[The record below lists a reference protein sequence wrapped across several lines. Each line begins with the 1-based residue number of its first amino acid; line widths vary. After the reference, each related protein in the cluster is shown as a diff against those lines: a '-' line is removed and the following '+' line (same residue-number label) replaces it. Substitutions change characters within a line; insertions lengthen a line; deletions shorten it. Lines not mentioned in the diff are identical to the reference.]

1 MSNIQSLKVENF
13 KGIRHAEINVAGRHL
28 VVIGGKNGAGKSS
41 FLDAFGEILDPKGTK
56 LISRPIHD
64 GQEVAE
70 VTLTTDSRI
79 ITRRWTKN
87 DSGTLTVAAL
97 DGAKYGSPAKAVE
110 ALVGAVP
117 FDPLEFTRRPD
128 ADQRRALLER
138 VALPFDLAKLDA
150 ERATVFER
158 RTELKRELTR
168 EQALA
173 KSLPDGIDGEVV
185 SASDLVA
192 QLAEAERAV
201 REHAEATGQIANAEA
216 RQQQITEQIATLT
229 AEYTEIEATKQGLSA
244 KAQGWVEPDHAGI
257 QARLD
262 GIDEHNEG
270 VRARQA
276 KAAAAESVAK
286 LEQAVTDVQAELDR
300 IDKVKAD
307 GLAAADFPAG
317 LSVDET
323 GITVDG
329 LPFKQ
334 INSATRIRVALDLVT
349 LTHPDLRIVMIK
361 DGSLLDS
368 ESLTEIEALAIA
380 RDYLVLVEV
389 VDEQGEGEFVL
400 TEGVLA

>member
-1 MSNIQSLKVENF
+1 MSSIQNLKVENF
-13 KGIRHAEINVAGRHL
+13 KGVRHAEISVAGRHL

-56 LISRPIHD
+56 LIARPIHD

-70 VTLTTDSRI
+70 VTLTTDSRV

-87 DSGTLTVAAL
+87 DAGTLTVAAL
-97 DGAKYGSPAKAVE
+97 DGAKYGSPSQAVKE
-110 ALVGAVP
+110 LVGAVP
-117 FDPLEFTRRPD
+117 FDPLEFTRRTD
-128 ADQRRALLER
+128 SEQRRALLER
-138 VALPFDLAKLDA
+138 VELPFDLVQLDA
-150 ERATVFER
+150 ERATAFER
-158 RTELKRELTR
+158 RADLKRELAR
-168 EQALA
+168 EQALV
-173 KSLPDGIDGEVV
+173 KSLPDGIEGEAV

-201 REHAEATGQIANAEA
+201 REHTEAVDQIARAEA
-216 RQQQITEQIATLT
+216 RQQQIAEQLAVLK
-229 AEYTEIEATKQGLSA
+229 AEYTEIEATKQSLTVEVE
-244 KAQGWVEPDHAGI
+244 GWVEPDHAGI
-257 QARLD
+257 RARLD

-270 VRARQA
+270 VRAAAA
-276 KAAAAESVAK
+276 KAAALAAIADREKQVA
-286 LEQAVTDVQAELDR
+286 AAQAELDR

-323 GITVDG
+323 GITVEG
-329 LPFKQ
+329 VPFKQ
-334 INSATRIRVALDLVT
+334 INSAKRIRVALDLVT
-349 LTHPDLRIVMIK
+349 QAHPDLRIVMIK

-389 VDEQGEGEFVL
+389 VDEHGEGEFVL